1 MVKEIFK
8 FLKYWV
14 HTWGMWLP
22 IQLSGIFCL
31 YLLFTSPPDVWLAY
45 SVIGYICLMMIGV
58 SACYHRLISHKS
70 FTTGKWRRRFMLWC
84 AIMSGQGS
92 PIYWAVIHRGYHHK
106 KADTDKDIHSPK
118 HGFWHSYLTWM
129 FKIKTDVLNT
139 KYVLDLI
146 ADEEIVFLHKNY
158 ILIFWVNHLIFF
170 LIDPT
175 IWLWFLMFPAFLCFH
190 SFALNNS
197 INHWTKLGYRNF
209 KTNDDSIN
217 VPWLWPLILG
227 ETWHNNHHAMPNQ
240 SNFGHAKWWELDP
253 TWWIIKIMRSDR

>member
-1 MVKEIFK
+1 
-8 FLKYWV
+8 
-14 HTWGMWLP
+14 MWLP
-22 IQLSGIFCL
+22 IQLAGFFCV
-31 YLLFTSPPDVWLAY
+31 YLLLTDISSVWLWYTAL
-45 SVIGYICLMMIGV
+45 GYVCLMMIGV
-58 SACYHRLISHKS
+58 SACYHRLLSHRS

-92 PIYWAVIHRGYHHK
+92 PIYWSVIHRGYHHK
-106 KADTDKDIHSPK
+106 KADTENDIHSPR

-146 ADEEIVFLHKNY
+146 NDEEIVFLHKNY
-158 ILIFWVNHLIFF
+158 ILIFWCNHLLFF

-175 IWLWFLMFPAFLCFH
+175 FWLWFLVFPAFLCFH

-197 INHWTKLGYRNF
+197 INHWTKFGYRNF
-209 KTNDDSIN
+209 KTNDNSIN

-227 ETWHNNHHAMPNQ
+227 EAWHNNHHASPNQ
-240 SNFGHAKWWELDP
+240 SNFGFAKWWELDP
-253 TWWIIKIMRSDR
+253 TSWIIKIIRSD